1 MAFGWAE
8 ETNTRW
14 LRRGRESLT
23 MIIDRVEVIL
33 IETPRYY
40 GHVSSHVLVKVHVD
54 DGPVGLGEAS
64 DSHCGDVPALA
75 ATYNDLLKSE
85 DATRITAI
93 NEMLVKQNFGP
104 ACSNQHMVSAIDLA
118 LYDLNGKAQGVPAYQ
133 LLGGKVRDRV
143 YCCYPIFGWQVQED
157 FERAGGYL
165 QRLVD
170 LGHHLF
176 RYYVSGD
183 SALDDRFLTEMKSR
197 FSDRIR
203 LKSLDFSGRF
213 TDWETAVRYA
223 DAIRHHDPFHFEQPS
238 ASMRVSAEF
247 VKRIDLPV
255 SRHIDSLED
264 GYEAVDLGACTAFN
278 VACVSRGPTYIRRLI
293 ALAEAAGLR
302 CLIGTDQ
309 ESTLGTSAQVTVA
322 VTMPDLSLP
331 CDPMGPVLYTTSPA
345 KERVRA
351 EGSYLYPF
359 DRPGLGVELDE
370 GKMSEMTVASA

>member
-1 MAFGWAE
+1 MKIQ
-8 ETNTRW
+8 
-14 LRRGRESLT
+14 S
-23 MIIDRVEVIL
+23 IEVIQ

-40 GHVSSHVLVKVHVD
+40 GHISGHVLLKVRVD

-64 DSHCGDVPALA
+64 DSKCADVPALA
-75 ATYNDLLKSE
+75 QQLNEQLKGRDARQINDINQFMLGRGWGATVTD
-85 DATRITAI
+85 
-93 NEMLVKQNFGP
+93 
-104 ACSNQHMVSAIDLA
+104 QHVASAVDLA

-133 LLGGKVRDRV
+133 ILGGKVRDRL

-157 FERAGGYL
+157 FERAAGYL

-183 SALDDRFLTEMKSR
+183 SALDNRFLSEMKSR
-197 FSDRIR
+197 FSDLIR

-213 TDWETAVRYA
+213 AEWETAVRYA
-223 DAIRHHDPFHFEQPS
+223 DVIRHHDPFHFEQPS

-255 SRHIDSLED
+255 TRHIHTLED

-293 ALAEAAGLR
+293 ALAESAGLR

-331 CDPMGPVLYTTSPA
+331 CDPMGTVLYTTSPA

-370 GKMSEMTVASA
+370 EKLSEMTVASA

>member
-1 MAFGWAE
+1 
-8 ETNTRW
+8 
-14 LRRGRESLT
+14 
-23 MIIDRVEVIL
+23 MIIERVEVIL

-40 GHVSSHVLVKVHVD
+40 GHVSSHVLVKVHVV

-64 DSHCGDVPALA
+64 DSHCGDAPALA

-183 SALDDRFLTEMKSR
+183 RALDDRNLTE
-197 FSDRIR
+197 
-203 LKSLDFSGRF
+203 LKS
-213 TDWETAVRYA
+213 RYA

-255 SRHIDSLED
+255 TRHIDSLED

-302 CLIGTDQ
+302 CLIGTEQ
-309 ESTLGTSAQVTVA
+309 EATLGTSAQVTGA

-331 CDPMGPVLYTTSPA
+331 CDPMGPVLNTTSPA